1 MTPKLNADQRH
12 ALTRHH
18 ILFRNTWKN
27 ALRSLWAANCENPP
41 LFLRPSDPDFALL
54 FDLRDSHGDRW
65 LRDASITAIKINPLP
80 RNAARAL
87 AEMRKAPVLT
97 STNDV
102 DGLTVWR
109 RIDVRR
115 VRDKLSDHID
125 RQWWGGVLS
134 SLRNRDLYRADAL
147 RDRHTK
153 HAGYGWVR
161 ALQSLQSLQ
170 SLQPPGRR

>member
-1 MTPKLNADQRH
+1 MTQRLTADQRH

-18 ILFRNTWKN
+18 ILFKNTWKN
-27 ALRSLWAANCENPP
+27 ALRSLWAANRENPP
-41 LFLRPSDPDFALL
+41 RPSTLLPSVSDPDFALL

-87 AEMRKAPVLT
+87 AEMRRAPVLT

-109 RIDVRR
+109 RIDVRS

-125 RQWWGGVLS
+125 KQWWGGVLS
-134 SLRNRDLYRADAL
+134 SLRNRDLYRADGL

-161 ALQSLQSLQ
+161 ALQSLQS
-170 SLQPPGRR
+170 PGHR